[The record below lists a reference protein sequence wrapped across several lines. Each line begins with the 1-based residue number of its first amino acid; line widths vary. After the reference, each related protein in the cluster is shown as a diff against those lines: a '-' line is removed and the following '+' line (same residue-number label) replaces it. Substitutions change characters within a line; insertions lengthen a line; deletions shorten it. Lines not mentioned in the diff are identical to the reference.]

1 MSVFV
6 SVCPSVCLLDST
18 VIVVFGPGDD
28 TRIDVR
34 FDVEIYM
41 DCSGLLTQ
49 MEGGAPSTEMVYF
62 LQTVEQDAVVVTAG
76 MGG

>member
-1 MSVFV
+1 MSH
-6 SVCPSVCLLDST
+6 LDST
-18 VIVVFGPGDD
+18 LIVVLKSGDD

-41 DCSGLLTQ
+41 DCSDLLTQ
-49 MEGGAPSTEMVYF
+49 MEGGAPSMEVIYF

-76 MGG
+76 TGG